1 MLTPQF
7 LLDIHRDLAVDLFAG
22 GGGASTGIEQAI
34 ELTKKAQVRL
44 CGNSV
49 CPPLARA
56 IVAANYHE
64 QVELEAV
71 A

>member
-1 MLTPQF
+1 M
-7 LLDIHRDLAVDLFAG
+7 
-22 GGGASTGIEQAI
+22 
-34 ELTKKAQVRL
+34 

-56 IVAANYHE
+56 IVAANYGE
-64 QVELEAV
+64 RQALRRA

>member
-7 LLDIHRDLAVDLFAG
+7 LLDIHRELAVDLFAG
-22 GGGASTGIEQAI
+22 GGGASTGIE
-34 ELTKKAQVRL
+34 L

-64 QVELEAV
+64 QLQLQEV